1 MRAPSHCFEHKLAW
15 PSCLE
20 GHCAFP
26 SEVAR
31 KCRYVG
37 KDRTVVSEDQS
48 MTQTC
53 LPLPSTGIT
62 VCVVLSKAAAFDLSS
77 LFSSPFP
84 SFSIFFLSS
93 HLFSS
98 GKGTW
103 LVMMHNCLGSWFR
116 RHGAPLTCQ
125 TTAVAMWLPLLCSFR
140 RPAGIYSIFSKQGI
154 LPEVH
159 SGESTSGNS
168 HWEVR
173 VKDFIIKK
181 PQTNNKKHKTPNAV
195 SFQVIL

>member
-48 MTQTC
+48 MTHTC

-62 VCVVLSKAAAFDLSS
+62 ACVVLSKAAAFDLSS

-84 SFSIFFLSS
+84 SFSIFFFKQSS
-93 HLFSS
+93 VLFWKGHLA
-98 GKGTW
+98 GDD
-103 LVMMHNCLGSWFR
+103 
-116 RHGAPLTCQ
+116 AQ
-125 TTAVAMWLPLLCSFR
+125 LPWELL
-140 RPAGIYSIFSKQGI
+140 
-154 LPEVH
+154 
-159 SGESTSGNS
+159 
-168 HWEVR
+168 
-173 VKDFIIKK
+173 
-181 PQTNNKKHKTPNAV
+181 
-195 SFQVIL
+195 